1 MDFVTEI
8 SNKNDINLRK
18 ISGISQINNE
28 FYDMVVFEPVNS
40 SGRLNNT
47 SLNLFNEIIQKFQPK
62 FVLPRKLHL
71 NIVLI
76 ECEELVKQYRIPS
89 NDPFMDFKVADHI
102 NSLSI
107 NHVQNIDL
115 SVVKYRFLSGIRTI
129 HTFDFKKTVENF
141 RYKFPLSGGIRT
153 IFVGFFRFLMLQL
166 RQPNTVIASCR
177 AKYGVYELILFI
189 IHEQSSNFRTEFEI
203 EIKQDGILS
212 GLLYFF
218 EMEYDDVTKLSTMSD
233 LNENFEMSAFLL
245 SSPKKIIKSEDECL
259 SCELT
264 IEDCLLNL
272 SITE

>member
-8 SNKNDINLRK
+8 SNKNDISLRK

-115 SVVKYRFLSGIRTI
+115 SDVKYRFLSGIRTI

-141 RYKFPLSGGIRT
+141 RYKFPLSGWGGDTNNICR
-153 IFVGFFRFLMLQL
+153 IFSIPGVLSYQAR
-166 RQPNTVIASCR
+166 VI
-177 AKYGVYELILFI
+177 
-189 IHEQSSNFRTEFEI
+189 
-203 EIKQDGILS
+203 
-212 GLLYFF
+212 
-218 EMEYDDVTKLSTMSD
+218 
-233 LNENFEMSAFLL
+233 NFESRAL
-245 SSPKKIIKSEDECL
+245 
-259 SCELT
+259 
-264 IEDCLLNL
+264 
-272 SITE
+272 